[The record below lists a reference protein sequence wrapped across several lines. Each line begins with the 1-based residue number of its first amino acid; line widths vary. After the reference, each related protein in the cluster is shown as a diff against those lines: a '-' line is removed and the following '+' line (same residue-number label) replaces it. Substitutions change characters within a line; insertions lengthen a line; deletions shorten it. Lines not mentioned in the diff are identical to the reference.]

1 MEILSSILVIILF
14 TGFVKLATVLQV
26 LQYGLG
32 LRGVAFSVV
41 MLVFA
46 FILSILSVSSN
57 LADADFKSL
66 LYFQNKSK
74 SLESEYDKFRP
85 FLKANANKD
94 TTQRLSDITS
104 KRKGSKS
111 TGKITTSKD
120 DATLLLS
127 FTLTQIES
135 AFKISFIILLPLLAI
150 DLLIIHA
157 FQLLDV
163 KSYEPLMVALP
174 LKLLLLYS
182 INGFTLIS
190 EKLLNGFM

>member
-1 MEILSSILVIILF
+1 MEIISSILVIILF

-46 FILSILSVSSN
+46 FILSILSVSST
-57 LADADFKSL
+57 LSDGDFNSL
-66 LYFQNKSK
+66 IYLNNESK
-74 SLESEYDKFRP
+74 SLKSEFEKYRP
-85 FLKANANKD
+85 FLKANSNDD
-94 TTQRLSDITS
+94 TTNRLLAVLKKENSNDTNSKIT
-104 KRKGSKS
+104 GSKS
-111 TGKITTSKD
+111 
-120 DATLLLS
+120 DAVLLLS
-127 FTLTQIES
+127 FTLTQIET

-150 DLLIIHA
+150 DLLVIHA

-163 KSYEPLMVALP
+163 KSYEPLMIALP
-174 LKLLLLYS
+174 LKLILLYT

-190 EKLLNGFM
+190 EKLLSGFI